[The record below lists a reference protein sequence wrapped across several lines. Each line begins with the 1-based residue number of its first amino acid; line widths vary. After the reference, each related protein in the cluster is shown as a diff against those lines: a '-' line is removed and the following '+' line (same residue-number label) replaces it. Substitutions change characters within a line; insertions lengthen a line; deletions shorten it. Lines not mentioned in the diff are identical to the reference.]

1 MSRAPSVT
9 AGEALAEVREVS
21 KTYRTGGQEYQAL
34 RGVSLSL
41 EAGEFSMLA
50 GPSGCGK
57 TTLLSI
63 LGGVLRPSSG
73 VVTVLGND
81 LVSASESRLEDYRLS
96 TVGFIFQG
104 HNLLACLTAEDN
116 VAVLLEL
123 RGSSRTAARQRARE
137 ILSRVRLSGKE
148 HKLPRDLSVGE
159 RQRVAVARAL
169 AGDPQL
175 ILADEPTASLDA
187 ANGTSVMT
195 VLRELA
201 KNEGKTVLTVTHDNR
216 IFHLADRV
224 LHMEDGKLLGEEE
237 GR

>member
-1 MSRAPSVT
+1 MS
-9 AGEALAEVREVS
+9 GALAEVSEVT
-21 KTYRTGGQEYQAL
+21 KVYRTGGQEFPAL
-34 RGVSLSL
+34 SEVSLRL
-41 EAGEFSMLA
+41 ESGEFSMLA

-63 LGGVLRPSSG
+63 LGGVLRPTTGSVS
-73 VVTVLGND
+73 VLGND
-81 LVSASESRLEDYRLS
+81 LSTMTERELEDYRLS

-104 HNLLACLTAEDN
+104 HNLLACLTAEEN
-116 VAVLLEL
+116 VTVMLEL
-123 RGSSRTAARQRARE
+123 RGTPRRRARERARE
-137 ILSRVRLSGKE
+137 ILRRVKLGGKE
-148 HKLPRDLSVGE
+148 HKRPPDLSIGE

-187 ANGTSVMT
+187 ANGTAVMA

-201 KNEGKTVLTVTHDNR
+201 KTEGKTVLTVTHDNR

-224 LHMEDGKLLGEEE
+224 LQMEDGRLLVSEEPL
-237 GR
+237 

>member
-1 MSRAPSVT
+1 MR
-9 AGEALAEVREVS
+9 LAEIRDVA
-21 KTYRTGGQEYQAL
+21 KTFRTGGQEYMAL
-34 RGVSLSL
+34 RGVTLSLSQ
-41 EAGEFSMLA
+41 GEFSMLA

-73 VVTVLGND
+73 SVSVLGQD
-81 LVSASESRLEDYRLS
+81 LLQASEAHLEDYRLF

-104 HNLLACLTAEDN
+104 HNLLTCLTADDN
-116 VAVLLEL
+116 VAVMLEL
-123 RGSSRTAARQRARE
+123 RGFPRSQALRKARE
-137 ILSRVRLSGKE
+137 LLAKVRLEGKE
-148 HKLPRDLSVGE
+148 RKRPHELSIGE

-187 ANGTSVMT
+187 ANGTAVMEL
-195 VLRELA
+195 LRELA
-201 KNEGKTVLTVTHDNR
+201 RTDGKTVLTVTHDSR

-224 LHMEDGKLLGEEE
+224 IHMEDGQLIGKKEVHE
-237 GR
+237 